1 MTTNKGLQHLRTD
14 IRLLIG
20 CGVGLALVGAL
31 LSPSEKAFTLI
42 STTSS
47 TLIGAGVGILRE
59 RSELEEENSKKLTQ
73 IKDLELQEYYTTH
86 NKPPSRPEHTY
97 PEEY

>member
-1 MTTNKGLQHLRTD
+1 MTHNNSGLQLD

-20 CGVGLALVGAL
+20 AGVGLALVGAL
-31 LSPSEKAFTLI
+31 LRPSEKAFTLI

-73 IKDLELQEYYTTH
+73 IKDLELEEYYTAH
-86 NKPPSRPEHTY
+86 GESPSKPRHTY